1 MPEKEREI
9 KGGDAMWS
17 WRVSS
22 CQTAA
27 YQYSAPRQER
37 EREMDGAQEGG
48 RLKRQMKGRHIE
60 GKRDVTT
67 GSISDRERDQRV
79 NE

>member
-1 MPEKEREI
+1 MTCLQDSHKAACQFKMSLESMPEKEREI

-37 EREMDGAQEGG
+37 EREMMESRREDD
-48 RLKRQMKGRHIE
+48 LKGR
-60 GKRDVTT
+60 
-67 GSISDRERDQRV
+67 
-79 NE
+79 